1 MPDFGALEKEI
12 KSKVKR
18 DSRSQVGAKKFV
30 NTLKRNY
37 NFTVNER
44 NYRRTVALVDAAKFA
59 TGQWEAPSIKTDRAV
74 ATYADAELRQSTVLA
89 FWAKNQKPQ
98 TTEGVEEYLRL
109 LFNVV
114 SNDNIIAYEDSQLES
129 KYPDFRNL
137 VREYRE
143 GILLFDLTQEE
154 VWDKAAKDSV
164 GIYNHYQTIKNNFTW
179 DDRISYKL
187 WVAQNEKDAKKIAR
201 WVTKGKT
208 DKLNE
213 FLTSNDALAVAV
225 SEGTAQQKDEEV
237 FQMLWNTSP
246 GVHGPIAFNEG
257 FAVLQTIDY
266 LPAGPKALN
275 EVKGLVIASYQNEL
289 EEKWVATLQDKFEV
303 SINESVKEKLFTEL
317 AD

>member
-1 MPDFGALEKEI
+1 MPDFESLEKEI

-59 TGQWEAPSIKTDRAV
+59 TGQWEAPSIKTDRVV

>member
-1 MPDFGALEKEI
+1 MC
-12 KSKVKR
+12 
-18 DSRSQVGAKKFV
+18 
-30 NTLKRNY
+30 
-37 NFTVNER
+37 
-44 NYRRTVALVDAAKFA
+44 
-59 TGQWEAPSIKTDRAV
+59 
-74 ATYADAELRQSTVLA
+74 
-89 FWAKNQKPQ
+89 
-98 TTEGVEEYLRL
+98 
-109 LFNVV
+109 
-114 SNDNIIAYEDSQLES
+114 
-129 KYPDFRNL
+129 
-137 VREYRE
+137 
-143 GILLFDLTQEE
+143 
-154 VWDKAAKDSV
+154 
-164 GIYNHYQTIKNNFTW
+164 IYNHYQTIKNNFTW

-187 WVAQNEKDAKKIAR
+187 WVAQNEKDAKRIAR

-303 SINESVKEKLFTEL
+303 SINESVKEKLFAEL